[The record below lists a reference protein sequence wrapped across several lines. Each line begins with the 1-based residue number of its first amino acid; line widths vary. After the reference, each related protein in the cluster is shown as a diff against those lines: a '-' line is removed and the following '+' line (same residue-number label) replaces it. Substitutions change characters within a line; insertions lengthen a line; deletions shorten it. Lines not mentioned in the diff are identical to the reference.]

1 MKVALQQVW
10 QKRRWWIISAAGVV
24 IVTAVAVACGRVSA
38 GEPDVPTAE
47 VKQEEFIDRVQMR
60 GEVKALRSVVLTA
73 PSGAGDLQ
81 ILKLAKSGSIL
92 KKGDLVAQFDAS
104 TLQRQL
110 EQRQTELKQ
119 ADAEIERTRA
129 LLRLAEEQD
138 KTDLEAAKYAVER
151 AKLDVQKA
159 EILSAIEGEKNRI
172 ALNNADQKLKELEQ
186 KLASGRIAALADIE
200 SRRQKREKAVFDLN
214 LVQKRIAALELRAPS
229 DGMVAVLP
237 NFRSR
242 MFFGGGGPPEFREG
256 DRAWPGA
263 GIAELPDL
271 NTVRVNGR
279 VEEADRGRVRDGQ
292 DANVRIDALPDKTLT
307 GRVAAISPLTKPDF
321 SSWPPQKNFDLAMQ
335 LDQSAARLRPGM
347 SATARI
353 AVERLPNSIVI
364 PAEAVFNRGGRSV
377 VYVEVR
383 RNFRKQYEERAI
395 EIARRGPTQVAV
407 ARGLTKGERIALR
420 DPTITED
427 QK

>member
-1 MKVALQQVW
+1 MQSVKRLW
-10 QKRRWWIISAAGVV
+10 RERRWWIVSAAGAVLA
-24 IVTAVAVACGRVSA
+24 TAVAVACGRVAA
-38 GEPDVPTAE
+38 GAPDIPTAE
-47 VKQEEFIDRVQMR
+47 VKQEEFVDRVQMR
-60 GEVKALRSVVLTA
+60 GEVKALRSVILVA

-81 ILKLAKSGSIL
+81 ILKLAKSGSMV
-92 KKGDLVAQFDAS
+92 KQGDLIAQFDAS

-129 LLRLAEEQD
+129 QLRMTEEQD

-159 EILSAIEGEKNRI
+159 EVLSAIEGEKNRI
-172 ALNNADQKLKELEQ
+172 ALNNAEQKLKELEQ
-186 KLASGRIAALADIE
+186 KLASGRIAAAADIA
-200 SRRQKREKAVFDLN
+200 SRRQKREKALFDLN
-214 LVQKRIAALELRAPS
+214 LVQKRIGALELRAPS
-229 DGMVAVLP
+229 DGMVAILP

-263 GIAELPDL
+263 GVAELPDL
-271 NTVRVNGR
+271 ATVRVNGR
-279 VEEADRGRVRDGQ
+279 VEEADRGRVKDGQ
-292 DANVRIDALPDKTLT
+292 DATVRIDALPDKSLT

-321 SSWPPQKNFDLAMQ
+321 SSWPPQKNFDLAIQ
-335 LDQSAARLRPGM
+335 LDQSDARLRPGM

-377 VYVEVR
+377 VYVEG
-383 RNFRKQYEERAI
+383 RKGFSKQFEERSI
-395 EIARRGPTQVAV
+395 EVARRGLTRVAV
-407 ARGLTKGERIALR
+407 ARGLKLGERVALR
-420 DPTITED
+420 DPTIAEEA
-427 QK
+427 K